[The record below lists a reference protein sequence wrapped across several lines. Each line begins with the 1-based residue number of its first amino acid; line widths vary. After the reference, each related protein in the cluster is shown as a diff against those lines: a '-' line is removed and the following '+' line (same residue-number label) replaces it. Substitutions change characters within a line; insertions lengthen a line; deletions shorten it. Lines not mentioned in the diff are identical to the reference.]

1 MIKIALLITETIN
14 DFSFIE
20 QKIEALSLQDFQIE
34 VFFVLHQEFN
44 NDAPFTKSKNINYNT
59 ILYPEDEDLLFR
71 DILQKMQSDYLISFS
86 PEIEYPNNFISQL
99 FFDQK
104 PKEQAISSERAPY
117 TQRLLKAM
125 QQSKY
130 GLGIVKQDIKREYPE
145 LSLSGAYKISKLTKL
160 SIQELEVDES
170 FAMHLNAL
178 AIKSAIKPIL
188 YLPDYKDIE
197 YYLDKASYFQGVKQ
211 QAPSLSYKNKPNA
224 IGLPLYMMIFIVI
237 SLFAALIFPPALIF
251 LLVMSALYLLA
262 LTLESLAITTIKKQ
276 GDLFLGL
283 LFMFMGL
290 HFYYMISYL
299 TQVNRK

>member
-14 DFSFIE
+14 DFSFLQ
-20 QKIEALSLQDFQIE
+20 QKIEALLLEDFQIE

-44 NDAPFTKSKNINYNT
+44 NDALFTENRNINYNT

-71 DILQKMQSDYLISFS
+71 DILKKMQSDYLIPFS
-86 PEIEYPNNFISQL
+86 PEIKYPSNFICQL

-104 PKEQAISSERAPY
+104 IKEQPISSKRAPY

-130 GLGIVKQDIKREYPE
+130 GLGIIKQDIKREYPE
-145 LSLSGAYKISKLTKL
+145 LSLSGAYKISELTKL

-170 FAMHLNAL
+170 FAKHLNAMAL
-178 AIKSAIKPIL
+178 KSSINPIL
-188 YLPDYKDIE
+188 YLPDYKDID
-197 YYLDKASYFQGVKQ
+197 YYSDQASYFQGVKQ

-224 IGLPLYMMIFIVI
+224 IGLPLYMMIFIII
-237 SLFAALIFPPALIF
+237 SLLASLIFPPALIF

>member
-14 DFSFIE
+14 DFSFIK
-20 QKIEALSLQDFQIE
+20 QKIKALNSKGFQIE
-34 VFFVLHQEFN
+34 VFFVLHKESTNNALFQEIE
-44 NDAPFTKSKNINYNT
+44 NISINT

-71 DILQKMQSDYLISFS
+71 DILQKMQSEYLIPFS
-86 PEIEYPNNFISQL
+86 PEIDYPENFINQL
-99 FFDQK
+99 LYDQK
-104 PKEQAISSERAPY
+104 LREQSVSSKRAPY

-130 GLGIVKQDIKREYPE
+130 GLGIVKHDIQREYPE
-145 LSLSGAYKISKLTKL
+145 LSLSGAYKISNFNKLNIL
-160 SIQELEVDES
+160 ELEVDES
-170 FAMHLNAL
+170 FAKRLY
-178 AIKSAIKPIL
+178 AITLKTSIKPIL
-188 YLPDYKDIE
+188 YLPDFKNIKYFSDTS
-197 YYLDKASYFQGVKQ
+197 SYFKGVKQ

-224 IGLPLYMMIFIVI
+224 IGLPLYMMIFIMI
-237 SLFAALIFPPALIF
+237 SLLASLIFPPALIF

-262 LTLESLAITTIKKQ
+262 LTLESLAISTIKKQ

-283 LFMFMGL
+283 LFMFMAL